1 MKTTRL
7 ELLLVLIGFLP
18 LPVGLALDH
27 FSPHSP
33 PYWGSSIALLLVWFL
48 ASFLACRRMRDTA
61 TVTSHLNFV
70 AFVCFIVLSLG
81 DIIYH
86 IPFAYILFDGA
97 YFFYLPL
104 VHLGIYCNPFHS
116 TPLSTNLI
124 TFSIPVL
131 VSLLGCALALKTVK
145 SQP

>member
-1 MKTTRL
+1 MKKTR
-7 ELLLVLIGFLP
+7 EQLLLVLAGCLP
-18 LPVGLALDH
+18 LAVGFALDH
-27 FSPHSP
+27 YMPLGSPF
-33 PYWGSSIALLLVWFL
+33 WVSSIAILIVWFL
-48 ASFLACRRMRDTA
+48 ISFLACRRMRDTA